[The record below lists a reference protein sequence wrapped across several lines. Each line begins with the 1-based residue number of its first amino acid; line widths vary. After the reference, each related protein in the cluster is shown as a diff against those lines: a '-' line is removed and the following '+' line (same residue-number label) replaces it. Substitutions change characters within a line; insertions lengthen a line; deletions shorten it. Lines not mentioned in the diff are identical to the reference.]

1 MTNSKSRYQD
11 LVSYYQSGKYELL
24 RKKAL
29 EFINDFPDHYN
40 GLIILGISYRQL
52 KENLKAIEIYRDL
65 INRFPNNSAA
75 YTNLANIFLDMGEL
89 DNSIEYYRKSIKIK
103 DNDCN
108 PFDGLGLAYT
118 GKGNLEKACEYYKKA
133 VEINP
138 SFERAHLN
146 LGDNYRKRGM
156 YKDAIKHYELTNY
169 KLSKSQKLECH
180 YHLNEIDGFY
190 EELNKLAKQDKL
202 NSLAACLSTH
212 ASQRFGVD
220 NIYPFCKN
228 PIDFVYHES
237 LLNEDDFDEDFITN
251 FLEYISIN
259 KPDFMSQNLLN
270 KGLQSAG
277 NLFLKDDIVIRK
289 LKKIVNKKV
298 DDYKEKYSA
307 SIEGVIKRW
316 PMSYDLY
323 GWVIEI
329 EKEGNLDPHIHKE
342 GWISGSIYMN
352 LPENEGTD
360 EGKLKVG
367 LHGANY
373 PDDGKI
379 YQNKI
384 IPIRTGDVVIFP
396 SSLFHETIPF
406 KINEKRVSFAFD
418 LMPK

>member
-220 NIYPFCKN
+220 NIYPF
-228 PIDFVYHES
+228 
-237 LLNEDDFDEDFITN
+237 L
-251 FLEYISIN
+251 
-259 KPDFMSQNLLN
+259 
-270 KGLQSAG
+270 
-277 NLFLKDDIVIRK
+277 
-289 LKKIVNKKV
+289 
-298 DDYKEKYSA
+298 
-307 SIEGVIKRW
+307 
-316 PMSYDLY
+316 
-323 GWVIEI
+323 
-329 EKEGNLDPHIHKE
+329 
-342 GWISGSIYMN
+342 
-352 LPENEGTD
+352 
-360 EGKLKVG
+360 
-367 LHGANY
+367 
-373 PDDGKI
+373 
-379 YQNKI
+379 
-384 IPIRTGDVVIFP
+384 
-396 SSLFHETIPF
+396 
-406 KINEKRVSFAFD
+406 
-418 LMPK
+418 